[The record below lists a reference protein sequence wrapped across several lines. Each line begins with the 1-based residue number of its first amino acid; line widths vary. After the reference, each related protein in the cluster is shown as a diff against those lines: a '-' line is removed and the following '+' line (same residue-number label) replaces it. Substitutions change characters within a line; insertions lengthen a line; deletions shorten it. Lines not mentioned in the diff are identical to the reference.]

1 MPSTGA
7 GNTPVIFGLAGV
19 GLLGLGG
26 LAVLAA
32 RRRGRHS

>member
-7 GNTPVIFGLAGV
+7 GNAPVVFGLAGAA
-19 GLLGLGG
+19 LLGLGG

-32 RRRGRHS
+32 RRRGRHG

>member
-1 MPSTGA
+1 MPSAGA
-7 GNTPVIFGLAGV
+7 GNAPLVFGLAGA

-26 LAVLAA
+26 LAVMVV